1 MSTLPECP
9 MTLLVQA
16 DIDGELDAGRAADL
30 LTHRANCPDCQ
41 AAYADLMMLRD
52 RLRESNLR
60 EKAPESL
67 RQFLAEQSA
76 SVTPLPRPRPA
87 AALAPRWRSQIGLAA
102 GMALAAGLALAI
114 YRPATPDPLGLV
126 VDAHVR
132 SLQAEHLQDVV
143 STDRHT
149 VKPWFEGKLDFAPP
163 VKDLAAENFPL
174 TGGRLDVMEGR
185 PVAALVYRGGTHP
198 INLLVWPTKVSGD
211 SEPKLESKN
220 GFATLHWRQNGLE
233 FWAVS
238 DIEQAQLESFV
249 RLWRTTK

>member
-1 MSTLPECP
+1 MNNRPECP
-9 MTLLVQA
+9 IILLVQA

-30 LTHRANCPDCQ
+30 LTHRADCPDCQ

-60 EKAPESL
+60 EKAPDSL
-67 RQFLAEQSA
+67 RQFLAAQSA
-76 SVTPLPRPRPA
+76 SVTPLVRPA
-87 AALAPRWRSQIGLAA
+87 PLSRPSRWRSQIGLFA
-102 GMALAAGLALAI
+102 GMALAAGLALTL
-114 YRPATPDPLGLV
+114 YSPATPDPLGLV

-132 SLQAEHLQDVV
+132 SLQAGHLQDVV

-198 INLLVWPTKVSGD
+198 INLLVWPAKDSGD
-211 SEPKLESKN
+211 AEPKVESKN
-220 GFATLHWRQNGLE
+220 GFTTLHWRQNSLE

-249 RLWRTTK
+249 RLWKAMP